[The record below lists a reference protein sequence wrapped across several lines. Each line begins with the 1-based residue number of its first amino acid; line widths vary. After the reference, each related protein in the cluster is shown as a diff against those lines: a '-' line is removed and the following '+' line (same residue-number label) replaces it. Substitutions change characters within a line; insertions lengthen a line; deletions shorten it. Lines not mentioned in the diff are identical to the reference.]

1 MVIATLFVV
10 LAIFLVIGAPVAVCI
25 GVAPMAAMIAGA
37 NSSQLFVSVQRM
49 VTALDSTVLIA
60 IPLFV
65 LAGAIMGRE
74 IGRAHV

>member
-37 NSSQLFVSVQRM
+37 NIL
-49 VTALDSTVLIA
+49 
-60 IPLFV
+60 
-65 LAGAIMGRE
+65 
-74 IGRAHV
+74 